1 MSNQSAP
8 LSDGEPLF
16 LAPVMPAGALPPPA
30 AHHPQPEPSAYMCTC
45 GKVREA
51 CVHDEVRALWS
62 SVSTK

>member
-8 LSDGEPLF
+8 LPDGEPLF
-16 LAPVMPAGALPPPA
+16 LAPVMPPGTGPA
-30 AHHPQPEPSAYMCTC
+30 TATHHPQPAPAAYMCTC

-62 SVSTK
+62 SVTTR